1 MPWPPIIGSTFCRQ
15 PRVLEPHMSDS
26 TQQQAGQQ
34 EGPSQAGTWDAQRW
48 QDIDTVLLDMDGTLI
63 DLNYDNQFWN
73 DLLPARYAST
83 HGLSRSEADSA
94 FSAYVGEVH
103 GSLSYYCIDA
113 WARFARLPVRELMEE
128 LRHLHSFRP
137 HSETLLRRLHA
148 AGKDVRIVTNAHP
161 ASIDLKHR
169 VFGIRDRVAHFYSAH
184 DLGHPKESADFWHAL
199 AQQHPFVAQR
209 TLLIDDTE
217 AVLDA
222 GRAHGIAWTLAV
234 TSPDSRRAARV
245 PARHPGVDNFE
256 ALFTGLP
263 PT

>member
-1 MPWPPIIGSTFCRQ
+1 M
-15 PRVLEPHMSDS
+15 LKPHMPTS
-26 TQQQAGQQ
+26 THAQATKR
-34 EGPSQAGTWDAQRW
+34 EGTRQADIWPADIWPADTWPAGRW

-83 HGLSRSEADSA
+83 HGVSRSDTDKA
-94 FSAYVGEVH
+94 FSAYIAEVH
-103 GSLSYYCIDA
+103 GSLAYYCIDA
-113 WARFARLPVRELMEE
+113 WTHFARLPIRALKEE
-128 LRHLHSFRP
+128 LRHLIRFRP
-137 HSETLLRRLHA
+137 HSETLLARLHA

-169 VFGIRDRVAHFYSAH
+169 VLGIRDRVAHFYSAH
-184 DLGHPKESADFWHAL
+184 DLGHPKESAEFWHTL
-199 AQQHPFVAQR
+199 AQQHPFVPQR

-217 AVLDA
+217 TVLDA

-234 TSPDSRRAARV
+234 TSPDSGHAARM
-245 PARHPGVDNFE
+245 PARHPAVDHFD